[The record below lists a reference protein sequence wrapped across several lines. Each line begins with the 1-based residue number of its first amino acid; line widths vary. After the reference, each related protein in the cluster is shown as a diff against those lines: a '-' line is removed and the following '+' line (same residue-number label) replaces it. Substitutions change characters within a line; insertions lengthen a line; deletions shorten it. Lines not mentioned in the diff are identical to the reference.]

1 MATEK
6 ILIFDEQGNAK
17 RMKVRIARFLDNEPV
32 TAADKT
38 NIRTTLDVDDSLSGT
53 FTTPLSVTSASD
65 SSFTGGGKVGIGTS
79 SPGSYY
85 SASDD
90 LVVAG
95 TGNRGVSIIA
105 GATSSSSIAFGSGT
119 GTDAYR
125 GKITY
130 DNNAHSLSFNTLS
143 ATRWTINSTGNLVA
157 NGTAIDFGSGA
168 TLSDYEEGTH
178 TATLTPQTSG
188 TITLSGT
195 RDELG
200 YTRVGNL
207 VTVYGYLVV
216 TSVSSPVGDYI
227 NLSLPYQIAT
237 LADNAGAFS
246 GSLLIFN
253 AAGNSGDYT
262 IGAAQGESV
271 ARIYKNTGTSAV
283 ATAADFSGNE
293 TIRVN
298 FSYQAV

>member
-1 MATEK
+1 LYFANGTSGTAKERGF
-6 ILIFDEQGNAK
+6 IYYNHAADE
-17 RMKVRIARFLDNEPV
+17 MRFG
-32 TAADKT
+32 TAAD
-38 NIRTTLDVDDSLSGT
+38 
-53 FTTPLSVTSASD
+53 
-65 SSFTGGGKVGIGTS
+65 
-79 SPGSYY
+79 
-85 SASDD
+85 
-90 LVVAG
+90 
-95 TGNRGVSIIA
+95 
-105 GATSSSSIAFGSGT
+105 
-119 GTDAYR
+119 
-125 GKITY
+125 
-130 DNNAHSLSFNTLS
+130 
-143 ATRWTINSTGNLVA
+143 TRWTINTTGNLVA
-157 NGTAIDFGSGA
+157 SSGVGIDFGSGA